1 MKNVFLSYRSSNVA
15 YVKRLA
21 TELDNNKISVWFD
34 KNVLHD
40 YVGDAY
46 TDNIH
51 NGIDE
56 SELFLLIYTKDVENS
71 EFIIEEELKYA
82 ISRTKR
88 ILFYPQEDIDL
99 KTSKLKDLIG
109 YRQWIDTKETALYQ
123 SDTQE
128 SIHDEIKKNGTIA
141 LTKIEKGFTNY
152 EDENIFLIRLAIQRI
167 LGQVTPYGN
176 YTKLC
181 GCGQGDFY
189 QKDNVDIKVVKKAFF
204 LSIPEEY
211 LERLEELKFFRKD
224 KMEKVE
230 NLLASIC
237 PERDS
242 IQQSLYAFLENNKQY
257 YTPSIVHIWLQN
269 HLEGDMYKNISIPDE
284 KDLSPTSLID
294 IVRKMTA
301 CSFIHE
307 LEQKKTMFN
316 GAELGV
322 YSITDNRTINSESPT
337 LDIELYYSDYFTFK
351 CMTELFHILYSIED
365 SPFIIKSIRDI
376 PGISPFLCS
385 IGLGGFV
392 YTNFEGNDML
402 LWTKRSD
409 VISSGDMW
417 HFSFDETV
425 SVQNDAITKNH
436 EIQIPSDGY
445 VRIDSNKILKRALKE
460 ELGITETIGNN
471 FGLFE
476 IGIIQSERLEV
487 ELISSACI
495 KMTKEEYCEGKLNEL
510 WKLAN
515 DGYLEVSKLQF
526 LPLYGQEHLVGKFIT
541 PESFEISKRMQKR
554 IEISNTNIGEET
566 LVEDNSFIDKKA
578 IVGHHCRIHRNV
590 FIDKNVKIGNYVKIQ
605 NNNSIYE
612 GVILEDGVFVGT
624 NVCFTN
630 DKYPRAINKDG
641 SPVTTKD
648 WILEKTIVKRGAS
661 IGAGAIILCGVTIGE
676 WAMVGAGAVVIHD
689 VPAGAIV
696 AGNPAKIIKIL
707 NKE

>member
-109 YRQWIDTKETALYQ
+109 FRQWIDTKETALYQ

-189 QKDNVDIKVVKKAFF
+189 QKDNVDIKVLKKAFF

-211 LERLEELKFFRKD
+211 LKRLEELKFFRKD

-257 YTPSIVHIWLQN
+257 YTPSIVHIWLRN
-269 HLEGDMYKNISIPDE
+269 HLEGDMYKNISIPNE

-696 AGNPAKIIKIL
+696 AGNPAKIIKIQ

>member
-612 GVILEDGVFVGT
+612 GVILKDGVFVGT

>member
-425 SVQNDAITKNH
+425 SVQNDAIMKNH

-495 KMTKEEYCEGKLNEL
+495 KMTKEEYCKGKLNEL

>member
-109 YRQWIDTKETALYQ
+109 FRQWIDTKETALYQ

-189 QKDNVDIKVVKKAFF
+189 QKDNVDIKVLKKAFF

-257 YTPSIVHIWLQN
+257 YTPSIVHIWLRN
-269 HLEGDMYKNISIPDE
+269 HLEGDMYKNISIPNE

-696 AGNPAKIIKIL
+696 AGNPAKIIKIQ

>member
-1 MKNVFLSYRSSNVA
+1 
-15 YVKRLA
+15 
-21 TELDNNKISVWFD
+21 
-34 KNVLHD
+34 
-40 YVGDAY
+40 
-46 TDNIH
+46 
-51 NGIDE
+51 
-56 SELFLLIYTKDVENS
+56 
-71 EFIIEEELKYA
+71 
-82 ISRTKR
+82 
-88 ILFYPQEDIDL
+88 
-99 KTSKLKDLIG
+99 
-109 YRQWIDTKETALYQ
+109 
-123 SDTQE
+123 
-128 SIHDEIKKNGTIA
+128 
-141 LTKIEKGFTNY
+141 
-152 EDENIFLIRLAIQRI
+152 
-167 LGQVTPYGN
+167 
-176 YTKLC
+176 
-181 GCGQGDFY
+181 
-189 QKDNVDIKVVKKAFF
+189 
-204 LSIPEEY
+204 
-211 LERLEELKFFRKD
+211 
-224 KMEKVE
+224 MEKVE

-257 YTPSIVHIWLQN
+257 YTPSIVHIWLRN
-269 HLEGDMYKNISIPDE
+269 HLEGDMYKNISIPNE

-307 LEQKKTMFN
+307 LEQKKNMFN

-541 PESFEISKRMQKR
+541 PESFE
-554 IEISNTNIGEET
+554 N
-566 LVEDNSFIDKKA
+566 
-578 IVGHHCRIHRNV
+578 
-590 FIDKNVKIGNYVKIQ
+590 
-605 NNNSIYE
+605 
-612 GVILEDGVFVGT
+612 
-624 NVCFTN
+624 
-630 DKYPRAINKDG
+630 
-641 SPVTTKD
+641 
-648 WILEKTIVKRGAS
+648 
-661 IGAGAIILCGVTIGE
+661 
-676 WAMVGAGAVVIHD
+676 
-689 VPAGAIV
+689 
-696 AGNPAKIIKIL
+696 
-707 NKE
+707 